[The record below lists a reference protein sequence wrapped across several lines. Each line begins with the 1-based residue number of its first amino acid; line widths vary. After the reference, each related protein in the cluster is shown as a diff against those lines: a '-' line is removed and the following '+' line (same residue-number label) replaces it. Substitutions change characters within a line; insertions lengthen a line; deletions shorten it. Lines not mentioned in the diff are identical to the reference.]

1 MKLFKSTS
9 GHQEILVNVDLNQSE
24 LDLKDKLW
32 NWLREKHSDIFWDIE
47 MHEGGWVSI
56 QGDEISF
63 WGDNGLFSLEAAD
76 VETI

>member
-9 GHQEILVNVDLNQSE
+9 GRQEIILAVDLNQNE

-47 MHEGGWVSI
+47 MHEGGWVAI

>member
-1 MKLFKSTS
+1 MTLFRSTS
-9 GHQEILVNVDLNQSE
+9 GRNEILVNVDLNQTE

-47 MHEGGWVSI
+47 WHEGGCINVTSDQI
-56 QGDEISF
+56 YF
-63 WGDNGLFSLEAAD
+63 CGDNGIFELEATD